1 MKRNHKIAIAAV
13 LGIGVVIAALNP
25 RVAFNDGKFYAMS
38 CSTKHFIIPSSE
50 DNDFKIPG
58 GLYNAESLVK
68 KLYPQMLANYT
79 RDTAGNPFA
88 GLGLALIGNMKEPMV
103 DIVDTSIEDACA
115 GNDLT
120 YLAVFENLGKY

>member
-50 DNDFKIPG
+50 DKDFKIPG